1 MSVLR
6 RRASQG
12 PFSGSAGT
20 RCEHH
25 GSAHPLP
32 LKAYGTS
39 FVSHGPATVPHTPFP
54 ALGGVTG
61 QSTGCQTTRLRQ
73 ENLSVKGY

>member
-32 LKAYGTS
+32 LK
-39 FVSHGPATVPHTPFP
+39 FVSHGPAAVPNTPFC

-61 QSTGCQTTRLRQ
+61 QSAGCQTQRLRQ
-73 ENLSVKGY
+73 ENLSLKGY